1 MQTIIGWEFPEKVIP
16 LINEAKSKIRIVV
29 FDWRWYPNDPGSSC
43 QLFNQSLVR
52 AVRRGVDIGAI
63 TNFEGIAKTL
73 EALGIKAKKIRVADI
88 VHCKFIII
96 DDYFVVIGSHNFTQ
110 NAFTKNFEASVI
122 FEDTEAAKKL
132 LEFFE
137 KLWLL

>member
-1 MQTIIGWEFPEKVIP
+1 MRTIIGSEFPKIVIP
-16 LINEAKSKIRIVV
+16 KIDEAKKSIKIVV

-96 DDYFVVIGSHNFTQ
+96 DD
-110 NAFTKNFEASVI
+110 
-122 FEDTEAAKKL
+122 
-132 LEFFE
+132 
-137 KLWLL
+137 